1 MGEDTFPQSGWWHQP
16 WWLFHSQE
24 GGAGL
29 PGVRAAQFPVRTH
42 PFPAGYQ
49 ADWEMGAQRDH
60 PLSPQI
66 CHLCV
71 QQGNDG
77 EERAVKG
84 ENEPMAAPWAG
95 TWSYS
100 QLCYSQLCY
109 SQLCYPQLCYN
120 IPSYAIPSYDIPSY
134 AIPSYVIPSW
144 HSQLCYDIPSYV
156 IPSYVV
162 TFPAMLFPVMT
173 FLIVLCYSQLC
184 YSQLFCSSKAQPSS
198 PGTQPPQCPAL
209 GRCCCL
215 LPVWGM
221 LQQREN
227 WCGIWMFKEFL
238 RHMQRWF
245 SWACSGA
252 DFGCW

>member
-24 GGAGL
+24 DGAGL

-109 SQLCYPQLCYN
+109 SQLCYPQLC
-120 IPSYAIPSYDIPSY
+120 
-134 AIPSYVIPSW
+134 
-144 HSQLCYDIPSYV
+144 CYIPSYV
-156 IPSYVV
+156 IPSYDIPNCVMLLP
-162 TFPAMLFPVMT
+162 TMLFPVILLFQGT
-173 FLIVLCYSQLC
+173 AQL
-184 YSQLFCSSKAQPSS
+184 SWHAAPSVPC
-198 PGTQPPQCPAL
+198 PGSV
-209 GRCCCL
+209 L
-215 LPVWGM
+215 LPPPCLGDVT
-221 LQQREN
+221 
-227 WCGIWMFKEFL
+227 
-238 RHMQRWF
+238 
-245 SWACSGA
+245 AA
-252 DFGCW
+252 